1 LTGSK
6 ELSHLRA
13 CRMRARQRAVRAIAL
28 RSGCTYLRRL
38 SQNNSSKPV
47 RSRREID
54 AGLPTDGAKS
64 TLLLFPALGFR
75 NGIHHAQEGPRG
87 TAGVTLAV
95 GEYVELAFGQTK
107 IDLLQETGLKT
118 RRRD

>member
-1 LTGSK
+1 VLVACARGS
-6 ELSHLRA
+6 
-13 CRMRARQRAVRAIAL
+13 ARSGRSLL
-28 RSGCTYLRRL
+28 RSGCTYLRKL
-38 SQNNSSKPV
+38 SQNDSLCGRPEQSV

-54 AGLPTDGAKS
+54 AGRPADGAKS